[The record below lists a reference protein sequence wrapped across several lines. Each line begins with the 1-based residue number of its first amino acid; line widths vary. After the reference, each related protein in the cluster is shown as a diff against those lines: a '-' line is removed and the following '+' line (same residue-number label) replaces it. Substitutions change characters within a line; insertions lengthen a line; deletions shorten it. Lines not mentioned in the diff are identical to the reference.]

1 MRLRVGVI
9 GLGPAWQHRHR
20 PALMMMRDRF
30 QVQAIYAPVAH
41 LASQAARDFEA
52 KTVDGYRALIHR
64 SDIDA
69 IIVLDSS
76 WQGWLPLTAACEAG
90 KAVYWASD
98 LDIDARR
105 AAELKDQIDHSG
117 IAFMAEFPR
126 RYAPATLRLK
136 ELLATK
142 LGKPKLI
149 FCHRR
154 LSPAVSGKHNV
165 PAGIPV
171 HQERATRELVEI
183 VDWCRYVVGDNPTHI
198 TSNVYG
204 NPENEVYRQ
213 MSLRFGSSATSICA
227 QISCGQYVP
236 ASWHEAIGF
245 RPSADMQIC
254 CEHGL
259 AFIDL
264 PSSLVWFDEA
274 GRHVESLETELP
286 VGEQLLIQFHR
297 SVTSLVRKMANLE
310 DAYYALQIIRCAK
323 QSSQTGQRVSLAD
336 LFQTDSTY
344 A

>member
-30 QVQAIYAPVAH
+30 QVRAIYAPVAH
-41 LASQAARDFEA
+41 LAAQAARDFEA
-52 KTVDGYRALIHR
+52 ETMDGYRALIHR

-69 IIVLDSS
+69 VIVLDSS
-76 WQGWLPLTAACEAG
+76 WQGWLPLVAACEAG

-98 LDIDARR
+98 LNIDAHR
-105 AAELKDQIDHSG
+105 AAQLKEQVDKSG

-136 ELLATK
+136 ELLATT
-142 LGKPKLI
+142 LGKPQLL

-154 LSPAVSGKHNV
+154 LGRTEPTSTNLVSDV
-165 PAGIPV
+165 PQ
-171 HQERATRELVEI
+171 HQERTTRELVEI
-183 VDWCRYVVGDNPTHI
+183 VDWCRYVVADNPTHLNS
-198 TSNVYG
+198 TVYG
-204 NPENEVYRQ
+204 EPGKEAYRQ
-213 MSLRFGSSATSICA
+213 LSMRFGTGPGAVCA
-227 QISCGQYVP
+227 QISAGQYVP
-236 ASWHEAIGF
+236 SSWQEAIGF

-264 PSSLVWFDEA
+264 PSTLVWFDDA

-297 SVTSLVRKMANLE
+297 SVTSLVRKMANLQ
-310 DAYYALQIIRCAK
+310 DAHYALQVIRLAQ
-323 QSSQTGQRVSLAD
+323 QSAETGQRICLNE
-336 LFQTDSTY
+336 LFSPTPPI
-344 A
+344 